1 MARPDNKSQAQDE
14 FLEKL
19 VAVNR
24 TAKVVKGGRQFGFTA
39 LTVVGDGAGRVGFG
53 FGKAREV
60 PVAISKA
67 MAQAR
72 KNMVNVALKNDTL
85 HFAIKGAHGA
95 TMVYMQPAS
104 DGTGVIAG
112 GGMRAVLECAGVR
125 NVLAKSYGSRNP
137 INVVRATV
145 NALANV
151 NSPET
156 IAAKRGKT
164 ARRDPG
170 LIRTELRHG
179 EQTDQGHAGEE
190 PRGPVEEHLGVGT
203 RARPAQA
210 APDGRSRRHAAE
222 PRNDLR
228 RDHLLKVQE

>member
-1 MARPDNKSQAQDE
+1 MARPDNKNQAQDD

-85 HFAIKGAHGA
+85 HFAMHGTHGA
-95 TMVYMQPAS
+95 TKVYMQPAS

-145 NALANV
+145 NALAV
-151 NSPET
+151 AKSPED

-164 ARRDPG
+164 
-170 LIRTELRHG
+170 
-179 EQTDQGHAGEE
+179 
-190 PRGPVEEHLGVGT
+190 VEEILG
-203 RARPAQA
+203 
-210 APDGRSRRHAAE
+210 
-222 PRNDLR
+222 
-228 RDHLLKVQE
+228 